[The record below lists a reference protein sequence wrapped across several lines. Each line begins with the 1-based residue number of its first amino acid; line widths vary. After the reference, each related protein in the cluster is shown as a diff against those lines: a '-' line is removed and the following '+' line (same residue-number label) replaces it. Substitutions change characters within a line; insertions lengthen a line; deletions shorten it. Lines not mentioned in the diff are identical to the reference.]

1 MHITLPSQFQT
12 ISETSTTG
20 VFEIAGLA
28 PGYGFTLGNSLRRII
43 LSSLAGAAIVS
54 IAIDGVAHEFSSIA
68 GIREDVITMILH
80 LKKGRFELIGD
91 EPVTATL
98 PLKFGAIHARDF
110 VCGGQ
115 LTVTSPDQY
124 ICEVTDKSKTGT
136 ITVTVAKGLGYV
148 PREMHTKD
156 KTDIGVI
163 ALDANFTP
171 IHSVAYEV
179 ENMRVGDRVD
189 HNKLRMTIITDGSIT
204 PSKALHQSLMIM
216 LQQFKA
222 ILDLQY
228 DFEFP
233 SVKPAE
239 QASIDTETM
248 SAVSEIEPMAKQ
260 HGAMEM
266 NAEDLTDILKTRIDS
281 VAFGTRTL
289 NALSDAG
296 IRTIGGLIQKS
307 EANLLELPGF
317 GQKGLSEVT
326 EILAGYNLTLKQ

>member
-43 LSSLAGAAIVS
+43 LSSLPGAAITS

-80 LKKGRFELIGD
+80 LKKVRFELVGD

-98 PLKFGAIHARDF
+98 PLKFGAITAKDF

-124 ICEVTDKSKTGT
+124 ICEVTDKSKNGT

-148 PREMHTKD
+148 AREMHTKD

-189 HNKLRMTIITDGSIT
+189 HNKLRMTIITDGSIK
-204 PSKALHQSLMIM
+204 PSAALHDSLMIM

-233 SVKPAE
+233 KQSDQLTV
-239 QASIDTETM
+239 STTETN
-248 SAVSEIEPMAKQ
+248 SAIESESVVKTNTTTDINP
-260 HGAMEM
+260 
-266 NAEDLTDILKTRIDS
+266 EDLTDILKTRIDS

-307 EANLLELPGF
+307 TENLLELPGF

>member
-43 LSSLAGAAIVS
+43 LSSLPGAAITS

-80 LKKGRFELIGD
+80 LKKVRFELIGD

-98 PLKFGAIHARDF
+98 PLKFGAIHAKDF
-110 VCGGQ
+110 VCTGQ
-115 LTVTSPDQY
+115 LSVTSPDQY

-148 PREMHTKD
+148 AREMHTKD

-189 HNKLRMTIITDGSIT
+189 HNKLRMTIITDGSIK
-204 PSKALHQSLMIM
+204 PSVALQDSLMIM

-222 ILDLQY
+222 ILDLKY

-233 SVKPAE
+233 TQSEPVATSSESVATLE
-239 QASIDTETM
+239 S
-248 SAVSEIEPMAKQ
+248 EPMAKTN
-260 HGAMEM
+260 AVSDM
-266 NAEDLTDILKTRIDS
+266 NPEDLTDILKTRIDS

-307 EANLLELPGF
+307 NENLLELPGF